1 VSGALTLARLRR
13 RVGVDD
19 AIGGSLTLIALV
31 LIAFIGVHEARRP
44 IYGPIDE
51 FTHTAY
57 VLAVAKDGIPPFYG
71 RDRAFIRPGALA
83 KRDVL
88 VPPPDSVG
96 SAPLPIGV
104 DGDLQQQEAFQP
116 PLYYYAA
123 APVTWFVSGRDKVV
137 AIRIFDVFLYLCAAL
152 LAFLALRDIGGS
164 PLAGGIAA
172 LMFANLGGVLGIL
185 SFVTNGAITLPFST
199 AALWLAARGIR
210 DRSLSWPLAAV
221 TAGLAITQIIMLP
234 LAALCVLAPAV
245 AELRVRGRG
254 AVRPIARRI
263 AVAAAPLALWVLSS
277 LYRYHWPIPRTS
289 TGGATALTSASTRA
303 LDVQQFTS
311 SYFLSFV
318 SSIQEAFHW
327 WESSPYMY
335 DWRPLALTLF
345 VIPAG
350 LGLALFRG
358 SARHRQAVGLWLVAG
373 YASHAT
379 VFLMLYLA
387 VILTGG
393 GDFVFRYFAAEQA
406 AFACLAALCLVTLFE
421 RPALQR
427 GLTLVV
433 GIALAYWSFNASPL

>member
-1 VSGALTLARLRR
+1 
-13 RVGVDD
+13 
-19 AIGGSLTLIALV
+19 
-31 LIAFIGVHEARRP
+31 
-44 IYGPIDE
+44 
-51 FTHTAY
+51 
-57 VLAVAKDGIPPFYG
+57 
-71 RDRAFIRPGALA
+71 
-83 KRDVL
+83 
-88 VPPPDSVG
+88 
-96 SAPLPIGV
+96 
-104 DGDLQQQEAFQP
+104 
-116 PLYYYAA
+116 
-123 APVTWFVSGRDKVV
+123 
-137 AIRIFDVFLYLCAAL
+137 
-152 LAFLALRDIGGS
+152 
-164 PLAGGIAA
+164 
-172 LMFANLGGVLGIL
+172 
-185 SFVTNGAITLPFST
+185 
-199 AALWLAARGIR
+199 
-210 DRSLSWPLAAV
+210 V

-234 LAALCVLAPAV
+234 LAALCVLAPAI
-245 AELRVRGRG
+245 AEWRVRGRG

-263 AVAAAPLALWVLSS
+263 AVAAAPLALWVISS

-289 TGGATALTSASTRA
+289 TGGATALTGASTRA
-303 LDVQQFTS
+303 IDVQQFTS

-335 DWRPLALTLF
+335 DWRPLALALF

-358 SARHRQAVGLWLVAG
+358 SARHRQAIGLWLVAG

-379 VFLMLYLA
+379 VFFMLYLA

-433 GIALAYWSFNASPL
+433 GIALAYWSYNASPL